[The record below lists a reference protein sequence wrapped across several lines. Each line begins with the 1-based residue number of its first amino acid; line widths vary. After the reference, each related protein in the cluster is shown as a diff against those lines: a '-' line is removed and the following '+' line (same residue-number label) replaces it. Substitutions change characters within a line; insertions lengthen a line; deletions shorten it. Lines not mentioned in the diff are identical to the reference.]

1 MPIPL
6 SGVMLGFAALGNYL
20 KSSSVMLWGLMEC
33 IALFLLV
40 LLILKIL
47 MFPRETAADMG
58 NAAIAGASGTFSMG
72 LMFLGVGAAFVNR
85 YAGAALW
92 GIGLLLHILLILY
105 FTGTF
110 VLHFRLE
117 QVYTTWFLVYVGI
130 TAAAATGSVFG
141 MQRLGRVLVY
151 WGLACTAAL
160 MVLITVR
167 YVRIPV
173 EKHYRPMTAIY
184 AAPVSLCLVGYIQ
197 SFDGT
202 KERAVLILAFLAHVF
217 YVFGLI
223 LAVRLIGKRFYP
235 SFSAFTFPFINT
247 AAATR
252 LSASAA
258 GQAGIG
264 GKLLQLLVKPECAI
278 GMALLLIVFCRYL
291 PAVFAAKDV
300 ENPSTKRKKFIYGG
314 KHNDRTHSQPQ
325 KSDRI

>member
-1 MPIPL
+1 
-6 SGVMLGFAALGNYL
+6 MLGFAALGNYL
-20 KSSSVMLWGLMEC
+20 KSSSAALWGLMEC
-33 IALFLLV
+33 TALFLLV
-40 LLILKIL
+40 LLLLKFL
-47 MFPRETAADMG
+47 LFPRESAEDMG
-58 NAAIAGASGTFSMG
+58 NAAVAGASGTFSMG
-72 LMFLGVGAAFVNR
+72 LMFLGVGVASVNR

-105 FTGTF
+105 FTGRF

-258 GQAGIG
+258 GQAGIR
-264 GKLLQLLVKPECAI
+264 GKLLQILVKPECAI
-278 GMALLLIVFCRYL
+278 GMVLLLLVFCRYL
-291 PAVFAAKDV
+291 HFMTGTSKVPCD
-300 ENPSTKRKKFIYGG
+300 
-314 KHNDRTHSQPQ
+314 
-325 KSDRI
+325 SDIIS

>member
-1 MPIPL
+1 MREKIRHVPIPL

-20 KSSSVMLWGLMEC
+20 KSSSAVLWGLMEC
-33 IALFLLV
+33 TALFLLV
-40 LLILKIL
+40 LLILKFL

-58 NAAIAGASGTFSMG
+58 NAAVAGASGTFSMG
-72 LMFLGVGAAFVNR
+72 LMFLGVGAASVNR

-141 MQRLGRVLVY
+141 MQRIGRVLVY
-151 WGLACTAAL
+151 WGLACTAVL

-167 YVRIPV
+167 YTRIPV
-173 EKHYRPMTAIY
+173 EKHYRPMTVIY
-184 AAPVSLCLVGYIQ
+184 AAPVSLCLVGYLQ

-202 KERAVLILAFLAHVF
+202 KEQTVLILAFLAHVF
-217 YVFGLI
+217 YMFGLVQA
-223 LAVRLIGKRFYP
+223 LRLIGKQFYP

-252 LSASAA
+252 LSAAAA

-264 GKLLQLLVKPECAI
+264 EKLLQLLVKPECAV
-278 GMALLLIVFCRYL
+278 GMVLLLIVFCRYL
-291 PAVFAAKDV
+291 HFMTGT
-300 ENPSTKRKKFIYGG
+300 TKVSCDTGII
-314 KHNDRTHSQPQ
+314 T
-325 KSDRI
+325 

>member
-1 MPIPL
+1 MREKIRHVPIPL

-20 KSSSVMLWGLMEC
+20 KSSSALLWGLMEC
-33 IALFLLV
+33 TALFLLV
-40 LLILKIL
+40 LLILKFL

-58 NAAIAGASGTFSMG
+58 NAAVAGASGTFSMG
-72 LMFLGVGAAFVNR
+72 LMFLGVGAASVNR

-141 MQRLGRVLVY
+141 MQRIGRVLVY
-151 WGLACTAAL
+151 WGLACTAVL

-202 KERAVLILAFLAHVF
+202 KEQTVLILAFLAHVF
-217 YVFGLI
+217 YM
-223 LAVRLIGKRFYP
+223 
-235 SFSAFTFPFINT
+235 FPT
-247 AAATR
+247 G
-252 LSASAA
+252 S
-258 GQAGIG
+258 GI
-264 GKLLQLLVKPECAI
+264 
-278 GMALLLIVFCRYL
+278 
-291 PAVFAAKDV
+291 
-300 ENPSTKRKKFIYGG
+300 T
-314 KHNDRTHSQPQ
+314 
-325 KSDRI
+325 SDREAVLSVFFRLYLSVY

>member
-1 MPIPL
+1 MREKIRHVPIPL

-130 TAAAATGSVFG
+130 TAAAAPGSVFG
-141 MQRLGRVLVY
+141 MQRIGRVLVY
-151 WGLACTAAL
+151 WGLACTAVL

-167 YVRIPV
+167 YARIPV
-173 EKHYRPMTAIY
+173 EKQYRPMTAIY
-184 AAPVSLCLVGYIQ
+184 ACLLYT
-197 SFDGT
+197 S
-202 KERAVLILAFLAHVF
+202 
-217 YVFGLI
+217 
-223 LAVRLIGKRFYP
+223 P
-235 SFSAFTFPFINT
+235 SPRDRVISRMPSSA
-247 AAATR
+247 
-252 LSASAA
+252 
-258 GQAGIG
+258 
-264 GKLLQLLVKPECAI
+264 
-278 GMALLLIVFCRYL
+278 
-291 PAVFAAKDV
+291 
-300 ENPSTKRKKFIYGG
+300 
-314 KHNDRTHSQPQ
+314 
-325 KSDRI
+325 

>member
-1 MPIPL
+1 MREKIRHVPIPL

-20 KSSSVMLWGLMEC
+20 KSSSAALWGLMEC
-33 IALFLLV
+33 TALFLLV
-40 LLILKIL
+40 LLLLKFL
-47 MFPRETAADMG
+47 LFPRESAEDMG
-58 NAAIAGASGTFSMG
+58 NAAVAGASGTFSMG
-72 LMFLGVGAAFVNR
+72 LMFLGVGVASVNR

-105 FTGTF
+105 FTGRF

-130 TAAAATGSVFG
+130 TAAAATGSVCG
-141 MQRLGRVLVY
+141 MQRIGRVLVY

-167 YVRIPV
+167 YARIPV
-173 EKHYRPMTAIY
+173 EKQYRPMTAIY
-184 AAPVSLCLVGYIQ
+184 AAPVSLCLVGYMQ

-202 KERAVLILAFLAHVF
+202 RGQATVLILAFLAHVF
-217 YVFGLI
+217 YVFGLVQA
-223 LAVRLIGKRFYP
+223 LRLIRKQFYP

-252 LSASAA
+252 LSAAAA

-264 GKLLQLLVKPECAI
+264 GKLLQILVKPECAV
-278 GMALLLIVFCRYL
+278 GMVLLLIVFCRYL
-291 PAVFAAKDV
+291 HFMTGT
-300 ENPSTKRKKFIYGG
+300 TKVSCDTGII
-314 KHNDRTHSQPQ
+314 T
-325 KSDRI
+325 

>member
-1 MPIPL
+1 MREKIRHMPRPL

-258 GQAGIG
+258 GQAGIR
-264 GKLLQLLVKPECAI
+264 GKLLQILVKPECAI
-278 GMALLLIVFCRYL
+278 GMVLLLLVFCRYL
-291 PAVFAAKDV
+291 HFMTGTSKVPCD
-300 ENPSTKRKKFIYGG
+300 
-314 KHNDRTHSQPQ
+314 
-325 KSDRI
+325 SDIIS

>member
-1 MPIPL
+1 MREKIRHMPIPL

-105 FTGTF
+105 FMGTF

-258 GQAGIG
+258 GQAGIR
-264 GKLLQLLVKPECAI
+264 GKLLQILVKPECAI
-278 GMALLLIVFCRYL
+278 GMVLLLLVFCRYL
-291 PAVFAAKDV
+291 HFMTGTSKVPCD
-300 ENPSTKRKKFIYGG
+300 
-314 KHNDRTHSQPQ
+314 
-325 KSDRI
+325 SDIIS